1 MRWFLAAALSLG
13 LPLLLQGCC
22 PGPQAFASGT
32 WARTRTGVE
41 PGVLAVL
48 DLDRNLI
55 ATPPAEDKG
64 TRSSDGLYSVVKVK
78 LWLEGAQ
85 ARTRHEQLRLSP
97 LFIRQQQ
104 GQVVAQY
111 PLPEEAFRD
120 SGTLELTLPLKSGD
134 GKPLPRG
141 QYALQVFLQGPEDL
155 YPTLAQVDLVVTG
168 CEFY

>member
-1 MRWFLAAALSLG
+1 MRWFPVAALSLG
-13 LPLLLQGCC
+13 LSLLLQGCC
-22 PGPQAFASGT
+22 PGPQALASGT
-32 WARTRTGVE
+32 WARTRTGVR

-64 TRSSDGLYSVVKVK
+64 TRSSDGLYSVVKVR
-78 LWLEGAQ
+78 LWLEGDQAQ
-85 ARTRHEQLRLSP
+85 AHREQLRLSP

-104 GQVVAQY
+104 GQVVARY
-111 PLPEEAFRD
+111 PLPEEALRD
-120 SGTLELTLPLKSGD
+120 SGTLELPLPLKTDEGQ
-134 GKPLPRG
+134 PLPRG
-141 QYALQVFLQGPEDL
+141 QYALQVFLQGPDDL

>member
-1 MRWFLAAALSLG
+1 MRCFLAAALSLG
-13 LPLLLQGCC
+13 LSLPLQGCC
-22 PGPQAFASGT
+22 PGPQALASGT

-64 TRSSDGLYSVVKVK
+64 TRSSDGLYSVVKVR
-78 LWLEGAQ
+78 LWLEGER
-85 ARTRHEQLRLSP
+85 ARNRHEQLRLSP

-111 PLPEEAFRD
+111 PLPEETFRD
-120 SGTLELTLPLKSGD
+120 SGTLELALPLRTGE
-134 GKPLPRG
+134 GQPLPRG
-141 QYALQVFLQGPEDL
+141 RYALQVFLQGPEDV